1 GVFRVVVGELV
12 FHVLRHAFGGSHGRQ
27 DIGVGDHPPAAD
39 QGDEQRPRARTDPP
53 PAQPVQG
60 SGKGTGEESD
70 EVAPGRGVRTRYRLV
85 CQCHLWGQ
93 STDECG
99 FLTRGTYHCQVGGDP
114 LVEIDHLVDLLSREG
129 TSTAYQVIEPFP
141 LLVVCRREHVDIH
154 AGDPTGSPAGTMRAR
169 WRGNVEGRGL
179 PTEGRVH
186 RCPRPEAVGPVM
198 TSTGPPRSSQGTRSS
213 SIYGRPVS
221 PRGQRHWSS
230 TSCCSSSCC
239 LRYRLW

>member
-1 GVFRVVVGELV
+1 
-12 FHVLRHAFGGSHGRQ
+12 
-27 DIGVGDHPPAAD
+27 
-39 QGDEQRPRARTDPP
+39 
-53 PAQPVQG
+53 
-60 SGKGTGEESD
+60 
-70 EVAPGRGVRTRYRLV
+70 GVRTRDSGA
-85 CQCHLWGQ
+85 CPCHQCGQ
-93 STDECG
+93 PTDEGG
-99 FLTRGTYHCQVGGDP
+99 FLTRGTYHRQGGGDP
-114 LVEIDHLVDLLSREG
+114 LVEIHQLVDLLPREG
-129 TSTAYQVIEPFP
+129 PSRAYQGIKPFP
-141 LLVVCRREHVDIH
+141 LLGVWRREHVDIH

-186 RCPRPEAVGPVM
+186 RCPSPEAVGPVM